1 MIYHCSSEDG
11 VTSSSHISTLYD
23 PRFGKLTAS
32 MLERERNLP
41 AKATDAE
48 QTNMQPQ
55 DETDETS
62 DMLSVLR

>member
-1 MIYHCSSEDG
+1 MNKN
-11 VTSSSHISTLYD
+11 V
-23 PRFGKLTAS
+23 
-32 MLERERNLP
+32 LEGERILP

-55 DETDETS
+55 DETDETD